1 MLLRVFEARLCL
13 GIEIEAPQGG
23 GKKKQPKTQTIKAAY

>member
-1 MLLRVFEARLCL
+1 MLLCVFEARLCL

-23 GKKKQPKTQTIKAAY
+23 EKPNPKPKP

>member
-13 GIEIEAPQGG
+13 GIEIEAPEGG
-23 GKKKQPKTQTIKAAY
+23 EKNQPKTQTIKAAH